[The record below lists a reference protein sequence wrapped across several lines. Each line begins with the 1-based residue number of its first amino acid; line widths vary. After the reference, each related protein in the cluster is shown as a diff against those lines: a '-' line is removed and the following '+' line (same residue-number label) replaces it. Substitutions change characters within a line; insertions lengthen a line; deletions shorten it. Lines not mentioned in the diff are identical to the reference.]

1 MKTPEFNETQTE
13 QMKPDTPAS
22 GGETNHMTMKLHS
35 FIFKTNISVQM
46 TGIVWTV
53 FFFAYSKGKGKGKG
67 KWCVA
72 KYGDPYS
79 EFVLC
84 I

>member
-1 MKTPEFNETQTE
+1 MNLCDVICMETYGFRGKKRQHE
-13 QMKPDTPAS
+13 AA
-22 GGETNHMTMKLHS
+22 LL
-35 FIFKTNISVQM
+35 
-46 TGIVWTV
+46 
-53 FFFAYSKGKGKGKG
+53 KGKGKGKG

-72 KYGDPYS
+72 KYGDPYL

>member
-1 MKTPEFNETQTE
+1 MKDANQIWVKWYE
-13 QMKPDTPAS
+13 
-22 GGETNHMTMKLHS
+22 
-35 FIFKTNISVQM
+35 V
-46 TGIVWTV
+46 
-53 FFFAYSKGKGKGKG
+53 

-79 EFVLC
+79 ELVLC

>member
-1 MKTPEFNETQTE
+1 M
-13 QMKPDTPAS
+13 
-22 GGETNHMTMKLHS
+22 LW
-35 FIFKTNISVQM
+35 FIY
-46 TGIVWTV
+46 GV
-53 FFFAYSKGKGKGKG
+53 FFVFYGVLELWSLYEKSREEKKFMQRQERA
-67 KWCVA
+67 WRVA

>member
-1 MKTPEFNETQTE
+1 MHFNIGHSYLWKDI
-13 QMKPDTPAS
+13 M
-22 GGETNHMTMKLHS
+22 HTMY
-35 FIFKTNISVQM
+35 IINT
-46 TGIVWTV
+46 
-53 FFFAYSKGKGKGKG
+53 YKGREG

>member
-1 MKTPEFNETQTE
+1 MQTI
-13 QMKPDTPAS
+13 
-22 GGETNHMTMKLHS
+22 KL
-35 FIFKTNISVQM
+35 KE
-46 TGIVWTV
+46 
-53 FFFAYSKGKGKGKG
+53 KREKGKG

>member
-1 MKTPEFNETQTE
+1 M
-13 QMKPDTPAS
+13 
-22 GGETNHMTMKLHS
+22 
-35 FIFKTNISVQM
+35 ISYKMDVLESWSLSDVKM
-46 TGIVWTV
+46 GRGSPIV
-53 FFFAYSKGKGKGKG
+53 
-67 KWCVA
+67 KWCLA

>member
-1 MKTPEFNETQTE
+1 M
-13 QMKPDTPAS
+13 
-22 GGETNHMTMKLHS
+22 
-35 FIFKTNISVQM
+35 ISVISCAVDDGKCSPM
-46 TGIVWTV
+46 CCVV
-53 FFFAYSKGKGKGKG
+53 KGKGERG

>member
-1 MKTPEFNETQTE
+1 MYASFARYTMLTYNNESE
-13 QMKPDTPAS
+13 KV
-22 GGETNHMTMKLHS
+22 K
-35 FIFKTNISVQM
+35 V
-46 TGIVWTV
+46 
-53 FFFAYSKGKGKGKG
+53 
-67 KWCVA
+67 KWRVA

>member
-1 MKTPEFNETQTE
+1 MTLNEKVFKYLQATNQTNC
-13 QMKPDTPAS
+13 KC
-22 GGETNHMTMKLHS
+22 
-35 FIFKTNISVQM
+35 
-46 TGIVWTV
+46 IVLNE
-53 FFFAYSKGKGKGKG
+53 KGKGKG

>member
-1 MKTPEFNETQTE
+1 MLPRNDIIEIPLKKEKRKESEVTW
-13 QMKPDTPAS
+13 
-22 GGETNHMTMKLHS
+22 H
-35 FIFKTNISVQM
+35 
-46 TGIVWTV
+46 
-53 FFFAYSKGKGKGKG
+53 
-67 KWCVA
+67 VA

>member
-1 MKTPEFNETQTE
+1 MHNRQLR
-13 QMKPDTPAS
+13 AS
-22 GGETNHMTMKLHS
+22 MQFQGYVYSANAKVDASKVKVTRHM
-35 FIFKTNISVQM
+35 
-46 TGIVWTV
+46 
-53 FFFAYSKGKGKGKG
+53 
-67 KWCVA
+67 A

>member
-1 MKTPEFNETQTE
+1 MYSRLYRTMERFRRPEILEAA
-13 QMKPDTPAS
+13 KS
-22 GGETNHMTMKLHS
+22 GLGFS
-35 FIFKTNISVQM
+35 FSVAFS
-46 TGIVWTV
+46 ILP
-53 FFFAYSKGKGKGKG
+53 FEKRKRKG

>member
-1 MKTPEFNETQTE
+1 ML
-13 QMKPDTPAS
+13 D
-22 GGETNHMTMKLHS
+22 
-35 FIFKTNISVQM
+35 KTNI
-46 TGIVWTV
+46 IYV
-53 FFFAYSKGKGKGKG
+53 FKGKGKGKG

>member
-1 MKTPEFNETQTE
+1 MWYKQQISQPLHTQTMN
-13 QMKPDTPAS
+13 Q
-22 GGETNHMTMKLHS
+22 TNKSPKQQPINNSQIAEVL
-35 FIFKTNISVQM
+35 KYCLLV
-46 TGIVWTV
+46 
-53 FFFAYSKGKGKGKG
+53 KKKGKG

>member
-1 MKTPEFNETQTE
+1 MLINNSKCRWKKKTRHKPELFEWSE
-13 QMKPDTPAS
+13 VA
-22 GGETNHMTMKLHS
+22 
-35 FIFKTNISVQM
+35 
-46 TGIVWTV
+46 WR
-53 FFFAYSKGKGKGKG
+53 
-67 KWCVA
+67 VA

>member
-1 MKTPEFNETQTE
+1 MLT
-13 QMKPDTPAS
+13 
-22 GGETNHMTMKLHS
+22 HS
-35 FIFKTNISVQM
+35 FDNSSKNVTADGSASQM
-46 TGIVWTV
+46 LDLIQSQLSFSRNVREPPSFRGEVSDAV
-53 FFFAYSKGKGKGKG
+53 DLNEKRGKGKG

>member
-1 MKTPEFNETQTE
+1 MQKETF
-13 QMKPDTPAS
+13 P
-22 GGETNHMTMKLHS
+22 
-35 FIFKTNISVQM
+35 FVQVKVM
-46 TGIVWTV
+46 WHT
-53 FFFAYSKGKGKGKG
+53 
-67 KWCVA
+67 A

>member
-1 MKTPEFNETQTE
+1 MC
-13 QMKPDTPAS
+13 S
-22 GGETNHMTMKLHS
+22 L
-35 FIFKTNISVQM
+35 IYSV
-46 TGIVWTV
+46 TTFDVYLRHIDHGAHTV
-53 FFFAYSKGKGKGKG
+53 LSVLCEVSEV
-67 KWCVA
+67 KWRVA

>member
-1 MKTPEFNETQTE
+1 MQKIKT
-13 QMKPDTPAS
+13 S
-22 GGETNHMTMKLHS
+22 LHN
-35 FIFKTNISVQM
+35 TLDPLQ
-46 TGIVWTV
+46 
-53 FFFAYSKGKGKGKG
+53 FAYRPNRSTDDAISTTLHLALTYLENKGKG
-67 KWCVA
+67 KWCLA

>member
-1 MKTPEFNETQTE
+1 MYGFPFFLFNSHLKLIDDNARQTY
-13 QMKPDTPAS
+13 
-22 GGETNHMTMKLHS
+22 
-35 FIFKTNISVQM
+35 
-46 TGIVWTV
+46 GIIVTY
-53 FFFAYSKGKGKGKG
+53 FFAEFIEGFDSDSKIKYFNSMGKGKGKG

>member
-1 MKTPEFNETQTE
+1 M
-13 QMKPDTPAS
+13 
-22 GGETNHMTMKLHS
+22 
-35 FIFKTNISVQM
+35 ISVM
-46 TGIVWTV
+46 LVFNHKKDAIKGILK
-53 FFFAYSKGKGKGKG
+53 YRGKG